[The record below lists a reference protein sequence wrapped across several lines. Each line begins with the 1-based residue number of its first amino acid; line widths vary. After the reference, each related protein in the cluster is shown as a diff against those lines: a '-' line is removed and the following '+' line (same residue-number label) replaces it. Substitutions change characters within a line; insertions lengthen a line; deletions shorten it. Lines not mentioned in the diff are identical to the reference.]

1 MPESA
6 PTLVAICL
14 RPGARIP
21 PVRAERAL
29 AVTNTGLEG
38 DHAQGGKRQ
47 VTLLSIEAWRAACA
61 ELGRELDPS
70 TRRANLVVA
79 GLDLENAIGG
89 TVTIGDVVI
98 DVLGETRPCELM
110 DDGGRIGL
118 QKALRP
124 QKRGG
129 VYGKIRSGGELRVGM
144 ECRFAPHAP
153 E

>member
-1 MPESA
+1 MQQPS
-6 PTLVAICL
+6 PRLVAICL

-21 PVRAERAL
+21 AVQVERAT
-29 AVTNTGLEG
+29 AVANTGLEG

-70 TRRANLVVA
+70 TRRANLVLA
-79 GLDLENAIGG
+79 GLDLEHAVGG
-89 TVTIGDVVI
+89 VVTIGDVVI

-144 ECRFAPHAP
+144 ECRFAPPAAN
-153 E
+153 

>member
-1 MPESA
+1 MDTTA

-21 PVRAERAL
+21 PTRVERAT
-29 AVTNTGLEG
+29 AVADTGLEG
-38 DHAQGGKRQ
+38 DHAHGGKRQ
-47 VTLLSIEAWRAACA
+47 VTLLSLEGWRAACA
-61 ELGRELDPS
+61 EFGRDLDPS
-70 TRRANLVVA
+70 TRRANLIVE
-79 GLDLENAIGG
+79 GLDLANAIGC
-89 TVTIGDVVI
+89 VITIGDVVI

-110 DDGGRIGL
+110 DDGGRLGL
-118 QKALRP
+118 QQALRS